1 MCSNLLATR
10 ILILS
15 RVLVIPCEDTVHYLQ
30 SKLSLSQFY
39 TNYSIM
45 AMSTIETGPKLNW
58 TRDNQMYERYR
69 VWKKKVE
76 FIFCSALADSTPKQ
90 LVSYLKYWMADQGI
104 PLIEKWES
112 TGKLDYSNAEETPA
126 TEGGRRRILL
136 SGYKVQTYWDLLD
149 EEFKPKGNKLLSI
162 IELWTRSKQGD
173 KPLNQWLTQVY
184 NLVNICKYP
193 EDSTDRII
201 RDVLIVGCN
210 SNHARDKIIQQGEA
224 VTLNQ
229 VIEILQAEESAY
241 STMKQIQDCEEKPPA
256 SIYYQAYDSRSK
268 KSKNPSNE
276 QNSSSSSPTGSKR
289 KCFRCGEPFSRQHM
303 KECRAQNV
311 TCNGCGI
318 KGHLKKCCKKSG
330 NFPKD
335 SSNQQNNQSPS
346 TGSSRMNFASTLPQT
361 EAEFFDEKGLLKHY
375 NPQVPQQHTGSMF
388 ILKKVQDPNN
398 AILLSED
405 GVEIQHNTS
414 TSVSDPDPA
423 PILSPDFPFQEFPLR
438 EVVNQS
444 QIDYYSISDTSDPRE
459 NSNSSRKA
467 AKSTDLPLKSCLAN
481 RSHKELRE
489 IKGSAISTAPTQS
502 SRDFNTI
509 SISDNC
515 ATRKS
520 IPGITPRI
528 MTDNPS
534 ITTTSPVETG
544 VTAIQAEIPEEIQVH
559 SSNYRSVI
567 PTDTQALTALQ
578 NLISDDFQAKNTH
591 STQRKGEETPD
602 TRPDIQDKA
611 FQLIQKIHNQ
621 LQQVQWDLQ
630 RLHSLHKYE
639 N

>member
-1 MCSNLLATR
+1 
-10 ILILS
+10 
-15 RVLVIPCEDTVHYLQ
+15 
-30 SKLSLSQFY
+30 
-39 TNYSIM
+39 M
-45 AMSTIETGPKLNW
+45 AMSTLETGPKLNW

-90 LVSYLKYWMADQGI
+90 LVSYLKYWMGDQGI

-112 TGKLDYSNAEETPA
+112 TGKLDYSNAEEAP
-126 TEGGRRRILL
+126 LS
-136 SGYKVQTYWDLLD
+136 SGYMVQTYWDLLD

-193 EDSTDRII
+193 ENSTDRII

-210 SNHARDKIIQQGEA
+210 SNHARDRIIRQGEA
-224 VTLNQ
+224 ITLNQ
-229 VIEILQAEESAY
+229 VLEILQTEESTH
-241 STMKQIQDCEEKPPA
+241 STMQQIQGYDKKSTG

-268 KSKNPSNE
+268 KSKVSNE

-335 SSNQQNNQSPS
+335 SSNRQNQSSPS
-346 TGSSRMNFASTLPQT
+346 TGSSKMNFASAVPQ
-361 EAEFFDEKGLLKHY
+361 ADFFDEKGLLKEY
-375 NPQVPQQHTGSMF
+375 NPPQYQHTGSMYV
-388 ILKKVQDPNN
+388 LKKFQGNPSDD
-398 AILLSED
+398 ILFSD
-405 GVEIQHNTS
+405 NGVEIQHNTP

-423 PILSPDFPFQEFPLR
+423 PILSPDFPFQEFPLT

-444 QIDYYSISDTSDPRE
+444 QKDSYSISDTSDPRE
-459 NSNSSRKA
+459 CSNSSSKA
-467 AKSTDLPLKSCLAN
+467 TKSTDLPLKSGLN
-481 RSHKELRE
+481 SSTHEE
-489 IKGSAISTAPTQS
+489 IAFFRDLTVSTAPTQS
-502 SRDFNTI
+502 LRDSNTI
-509 SISDNC
+509 STPDNSD
-515 ATRKS
+515 TRES
-520 IPGITPRI
+520 NPGITTGI
-528 MTDNPS
+528 MTDTPS
-534 ITTTSPVETG
+534 TPTTFSEETD
-544 VTAIQAEIPEEIQVH
+544 VTAIHAENPEELQMH

-578 NLISDDFQAKNTH
+578 NLLSDDFEAN
-591 STQRKGEETPD
+591 SIQRKGEETPD
-602 TRPDIQDKA
+602 TTPDTRSDIQDEA

-621 LQQVQWDLQ
+621 LQEVQWDLQ
-630 RLHSLHKYE
+630 RLHSLHKYK

>member
-1 MCSNLLATR
+1 
-10 ILILS
+10 
-15 RVLVIPCEDTVHYLQ
+15 
-30 SKLSLSQFY
+30 
-39 TNYSIM
+39 
-45 AMSTIETGPKLNW
+45 MSTLESGPKLDW

-69 VWKKKVE
+69 IWRKKVE

-90 LVSYLKYWMADQGI
+90 LVSYLKYWMGDQGI

-112 TGKLDYSNAEETPA
+112 TGKLDYSNSRETPA
-126 TEGGRRRILL
+126 TEGGRRRTLS

-210 SNHARDKIIQQGEA
+210 SNHARDKIIRQGEA
-224 VTLNQ
+224 ITLNE
-229 VIEILQAEESAY
+229 VIEILQTEESAY
-241 STMKQIQDCEEKPPA
+241 STMQQIQSHEKKSPA
-256 SIYYQAYDSRSK
+256 SIYYQSYDSRSK

-276 QNSSSSSPTGSKR
+276 QNSSSSHTGFTGSKK
-289 KCFRCGEPFSRQHM
+289 KCFRCGESFSRQHM
-303 KECRAQNV
+303 KECRAQDI

-335 SSNQQNNQSPS
+335 SNRQNNNPSS
-346 TGSSRMNFASTLPQT
+346 TGPGRMNIASTLPQT
-361 EAEFFDEKGLLKHY
+361 EADFFDEKGIPKQY
-375 NPQVPQQHTGSMF
+375 IPQNQQQHTGSMYV
-388 ILKKVQDPNN
+388 LKKFQGKPND
-398 AILLSED
+398 ILFSD
-405 GVEIQHNTS
+405 NGIEIQH
-414 TSVSDPDPA
+414 SVSDPDPA
-423 PILSPDFPFQEFPLR
+423 PIPTPDFPLQEFPLT
-438 EVVNQS
+438 EVVKQS
-444 QIDYYSISDTSDPRE
+444 QIDISSISDTSDPRE
-459 NSNSSRKA
+459 SSNSSSKA
-467 AKSTDLPLKSCLAN
+467 TTSTNFSLKSVQNC
-481 RSHKELRE
+481 SSDEE
-489 IKGSAISTAPTQS
+489 ITEYRDLTVSDKHTQS

-509 SISDNC
+509 FTPDNS

-520 IPGITPRI
+520 DTRITTGI
-528 MTDNPS
+528 MTDTPNTPS
-534 ITTTSPVETG
+534 TFSEETD
-544 VTAIQAEIPEEIQVH
+544 VTAIHAEIPEELQMH
-559 SSNYRSVI
+559 SNNYRSVI

-578 NLISDDFQAKNTH
+578 NLLSDDFQAKNTH
-591 STQRKGEETPD
+591 STQRKREETPD
-602 TRPDIQDKA
+602 TRSIQRKGENEA

-621 LQQVQWDLQ
+621 LQEVQWNLQ
-630 RLHSLHKYE
+630 RLHSLHKYK